1 MQKDRFHAILADLN
15 QITDEDI
22 KSLNQLRRQYPYFQN
37 QYVMIAKA
45 LKDREHPKLD
55 AFLKKAAIYVA
66 DRSLLKDI
74 VTGEHDFSAPL
85 NSMQKNWQPD
95 TSAENTANNNQ
106 EMIKELEKDLKGNK
120 QKKRLWAK
128 KLEHDEL
135 AKSEATHAVKKNK
148 GKTKKNQS
156 ELIEKFIQ
164 NEPQMKKQK
173 PDSDEN
179 SHEQADLCSKNV
191 KQSDRFYTETL
202 AKLMA
207 RQKKRKKAIE
217 IYEKLMLKFPEK
229 RAYFAA
235 QIEKIK

>member
-22 KSLNQLRRQYPYFQN
+22 KSLNQLRSRYPYFQN
-37 QYVMIAKA
+37 PYVMIAKA

-66 DRSLLKDI
+66 DRSLLKGI
-74 VTGEHDFSAPL
+74 IAGEYDFSA
-85 NSMQKNWQPD
+85 
-95 TSAENTANNNQ
+95 ANTIDNNQ
-106 EMIKELEKDLKGNK
+106 EMLKELEKDLKENK

-128 KLEHDEL
+128 KLEQDEL
-135 AKSEATHAVKKNK
+135 KAKSETAQKVK
-148 GKTKKNQS
+148 KTKKNQS

-164 NEPQMKKQK
+164 NEPQMKKRN
-173 PDSDEN
+173 PDSDES

-202 AKLMA
+202 ARLMV

-229 RAYFAA
+229 RAYFAS
-235 QIEKIK
+235 QIEDIK

>member
-22 KSLNQLRRQYPYFQN
+22 KSLNQLRSRYPYFQN
-37 QYVMIAKA
+37 PYVMIAKA

-74 VTGEHDFSAPL
+74 VTGEHDFSAA
-85 NSMQKNWQPD
+85 N
-95 TSAENTANNNQ
+95 TIENNE
-106 EMIKELEKDLKGNK
+106 EMLKELEKDLKENK
-120 QKKRLWAK
+120 QKKRLWVK
-128 KLEHDEL
+128 KLEQDEL
-135 AKSEATHAVKKNK
+135 KAKSETAQKVK
-148 GKTKKNQS
+148 KTKKNQS

-164 NEPQMKKQK
+164 NEPQMKKRN
-173 PDSDEN
+173 PDSDES

-202 AKLMA
+202 ARLMV

-229 RAYFAA
+229 RAYFAS
-235 QIEKIK
+235 QIEDIK